1 LNKIFFYLPKLFSI
15 PVVIFTKE
23 LINKNMVIII
33 GAGIAGLT
41 CAKYL
46 RDRGIQSLILE
57 ASDGVGG
64 RVRTDIQ
71 DGFRLDRGFQ
81 ILLTAYPEAQ
91 RLLNYE
97 ALDLQAFTSGAMIRN
112 TQKNDFSVM
121 ANPFKEPA
129 KILSSLT
136 SEVGT
141 LTDKMRV
148 LRLIMDTGNIQEE
161 VFENQGITTIEYLR
175 NYGFSEGMIQ
185 QFFRPFFGGV
195 FLENELNTSANFFKY
210 LFGKFYEGDAVIPA
224 KGIQQITEQI
234 AKMLYVGTVKLNTK
248 VVKIQGN
255 YVYLESGDRL
265 YGEKIVLATDGF
277 QADKLLGKNPERK
290 FNSTTCTYFSAERS
304 PVTEKMLALNPNRAS
319 MIHNLCVPSDI
330 SPSYAPTGK
339 SLISVSTHG
348 FDLYD
353 KDELAKNIKCELT
366 TWFGKEVETW
376 QHLQTYHI
384 PQALPTFGNTQNGIN
399 PLKINDILYQCGD
412 ATAYPSLNAAMATG
426 RKVAEMI

>member
-1 LNKIFFYLPKLFSI
+1 
-15 PVVIFTKE
+15 
-23 LINKNMVIII
+23 MVIII

-46 RDRGIQSLILE
+46 KDRGIQSLILE

-64 RVRTDIQ
+64 RVRTDIHE
-71 DGFRLDRGFQ
+71 GFRLDRGFQ

-97 ALDLQAFTSGAMIRN
+97 SLDFQTFTSGAMIRN
-112 TQKNDFSVM
+112 GAENNFSVM
-121 ANPFKEPA
+121 ANPFKEPS
-129 KILSSLT
+129 KLWSSMT
-136 SEVGT
+136 SNVGT

-148 LRLIMDTGNIQEE
+148 LRMIMDTNNIQEE
-161 VFENQGITTIEYLR
+161 VFENQGISTIEYLR

-195 FLENELNTSANFFKY
+195 FLENELNTSSSFFKY
-210 LFGKFYEGDAVIPA
+210 IFGKFYEGDAVIPA
-224 KGIQQITEQI
+224 KGIQQISEQI

-248 VVKIQGN
+248 VVKIEGN
-255 YVYLESGDRL
+255 YVYLENGNRL

-304 PVTEKMLALNPNRAS
+304 PLKEKMLALNPNRTS

-330 SPSYAPTGK
+330 SPSYAPAGK

-353 KDELAKNIKCELT
+353 KEELAKHIKRELV
-366 TWFGKEVETW
+366 TWFGQEVETW
-376 QHLQTYHI
+376 QHLRTYHI
-384 PQALPTFGNTQNGIN
+384 PQALPSFGTTQQGDNS
-399 PLKINDILYQCGD
+399 LKFSEILYQCGD
-412 ATAYPSLNAAMATG
+412 VTAYPSLNAAMATG

>member
-1 LNKIFFYLPKLFSI
+1 
-15 PVVIFTKE
+15 
-23 LINKNMVIII
+23 MVIII

-46 RDRGIQSLILE
+46 KDRGIQSLILE

-64 RVRTDIQ
+64 RVRTDLYE
-71 DGFRLDRGFQ
+71 GFRLDRGFQ

-97 ALDLQAFTSGAMIRN
+97 ALDFQAFTSGAMIRDI
-112 TQKNDFSVM
+112 QKNDFSVM
-121 ANPFKEPA
+121 ANPFKEPS
-129 KILSSLT
+129 KLMSSLT
-136 SEVGT
+136 SNVGS

-148 LRLIMDTGNIQEE
+148 LRLIMDTNNIQEE
-161 VFENQGITTIEYLR
+161 VFENQGISTIEYLQ
-175 NYGFSEGMIQ
+175 NYGFSESMIQ

-195 FLENELNTSANFFKY
+195 FLENDLSTSSSFFKY
-210 LFGKFYEGDAVIPA
+210 IFGKFYEGDAVIPA
-224 KGIQQITEQI
+224 KGIQQISEQI

-248 VVKIQGN
+248 VVKIDGN
-255 YVYLESGDRL
+255 YVYLENGNRL
-265 YGEKIVLATDGF
+265 YGEKIILATDGF

-304 PVTEKMLALNPNRAS
+304 PLKEKMLALNPNRAS
-319 MIHNLCVPSDI
+319 MIHNFCVPSDI
-330 SPSYAPTGK
+330 APAYAPAGK

-353 KDELAKNIKCELT
+353 KEELAKNIKRELV
-366 TWFGKEVETW
+366 TWFGQEVETW
-376 QHLQTYHI
+376 QHLRTYHI
-384 PQALPTFGNTQNGIN
+384 PQALPSFGIN
-399 PLKINDILYQCGD
+399 QQGAKSLKLSEILYQCGD
-412 ATAYPSLNAAMATG
+412 ATAYPSLNGAMATG

>member
-1 LNKIFFYLPKLFSI
+1 
-15 PVVIFTKE
+15 
-23 LINKNMVIII
+23 MVIIV

-46 RDRGIQSLILE
+46 KDRGIQSLILE

-64 RVRTDIQ
+64 RVRTDLHE
-71 DGFRLDRGFQ
+71 GFRLDRGFQ

-97 ALDLQAFTSGAMIRN
+97 SLDFQAFTSGAMIRN
-112 TQKNDFSVM
+112 TVENNFSVM
-121 ANPFKEPA
+121 ANPFKEPS
-129 KILSSLT
+129 KLMSSLT
-136 SEVGT
+136 SNIGS

-148 LRLIMDTGNIQEE
+148 LRLIMDTSNIQEE
-161 VFENQGITTIEYLR
+161 VFENQGISTIEYLR

-195 FLENELNTSANFFKY
+195 FLENELNTSSSFFKY
-210 LFGKFYEGDAVIPA
+210 IFGKFYEGDAVIPA
-224 KGIQQITEQI
+224 KGIQQISEQI

-248 VVKIQGN
+248 VIKIDGN
-255 YVYLESGDRL
+255 YVYLENGDRL
-265 YGEKIVLATDGF
+265 FGEKIILATDGF

-304 PVTEKMLALNPNRAS
+304 PLKEKMLALNPNRAS

-330 SPSYAPTGK
+330 SPAYAPAGK

-353 KDELAKNIKCELT
+353 KEELAKNIKRELV
-366 TWFGKEVETW
+366 TWFGQEVETW
-376 QHLQTYHI
+376 QHLRTYHI
-384 PQALPTFGNTQNGIN
+384 PQALPSFGIN
-399 PLKINDILYQCGD
+399 QLGANSLKLSEILYQCGD